1 MQLYLA
7 TKSQTL
13 PATIKLHTATFSRKQ
28 TRLLHHLSRFTIFL
42 HKHTSKMVKLFHR
55 GLPNF
60 WTIRLIVCFCF
71 TRQPTKTKLLAR
83 ISLSVMLVWFVY
95 VTKSQRPTAQ
105 SRAAAL
111 SRDSRVTKSRD
122 KIAGVTSVLGRQT
135 HRWARETV
143 YNWARIGATYRI
155 RLNDPCT
162 VATRH

>member
-1 MQLYLA
+1 
-7 TKSQTL
+7 
-13 PATIKLHTATFSRKQ
+13 
-28 TRLLHHLSRFTIFL
+28 
-42 HKHTSKMVKLFHR
+42 
-55 GLPNF
+55 
-60 WTIRLIVCFCF
+60 
-71 TRQPTKTKLLAR
+71 
-83 ISLSVMLVWFVY
+83 MLVWFVY